1 MSSQFDKLRS
11 GVGPLQGEVIDAFAQ
26 GSISRRSFLVRG
38 SVVGLSAAFMGSLV
52 AACGGDDST
61 ATETTAGGG
70 TETTAAGGGTETTA
84 APAPGG
90 LQPGGVL
97 RIAAQRPG
105 SPLDPV
111 AMDNLGAYTP
121 VVTCFEYLCGPGEGA
136 GLAPM
141 LAESWEPNA
150 DGSAWT
156 FNLRKGVKW
165 HDGTDFTS
173 ADVVATME
181 RMIEAGKL
189 SAYMDPG
196 GCVAVDDSTVTMNLK
211 GPDGQFP
218 YNVCH
223 WNPQTVITPAAFATG
238 TTLDQAPNGTGAFK
252 LTKFDV
258 AVGATFEAN
267 AEYWGGKPT
276 LDGLE
281 FIFSDDLAT
290 QVSGLQGGAAD
301 AIVQFS
307 VVGGEAILNSSDFV
321 VQTIRGAAHR
331 QLWMNVREGTFTDV
345 KLRTAIALAVDR
357 QACIDIVLQGK
368 GDLGNDHPIAP
379 VYEFWDSSQPQR
391 ERDIDQAKAL
401 LDETGNA
408 GMAITMHVP
417 KLQEIPQLAE
427 LLQSQLKEVGMDV
440 TLNVESTDTFYDR
453 WCKVYDSTNEPAGCD
468 GGEEFGIVDYGNR
481 GVPDVYL
488 VKAYATGEWNSAHY
502 NSAEFNTAVA
512 DYQAALTL
520 DDRKE
525 PVSRIQS
532 IANADVP
539 YVIPYFYNS
548 LYATTNKV
556 TGIVATGLG
565 HFYCDKAGFTA

>member
-1 MSSQFDKLRS
+1 
-11 GVGPLQGEVIDAFAQ
+11 
-26 GSISRRSFLVRG
+26 
-38 SVVGLSAAFMGSLV
+38 
-52 AACGGDDST
+52 
-61 ATETTAGGG
+61 
-70 TETTAAGGGTETTA
+70 
-84 APAPGG
+84 
-90 LQPGGVL
+90 
-97 RIAAQRPG
+97 
-105 SPLDPV
+105 
-111 AMDNLGAYTP
+111 
-121 VVTCFEYLCGPGEGA
+121 
-136 GLAPM
+136 
-141 LAESWEPNA
+141 
-150 DGSAWT
+150 
-156 FNLRKGVKW
+156 
-165 HDGTDFTS
+165 
-173 ADVVATME
+173 
-181 RMIEAGKL
+181 
-189 SAYMDPG
+189 MDPG

-238 TTLDQAPNGTGAFK
+238 TTLDQSPNGTGAFK

-267 AEYWGGKPT
+267 ADYWGGKPT

-281 FIFSDDLAT
+281 YIFSDDLAT

-307 VVGGEAILNSSDFV
+307 VVGGEAILNNADFV

-391 ERDIDQAKAL
+391 ERDVEQAKAL

-408 GMAITMHVP
+408 GLAITMHVP

-488 VKAYATGEWNSAHY
+488 VKAYATGEWNSSHY
-502 NSAEFNTAVA
+502 NSADFNKAVA

-525 PVSRIQS
+525 PVTRIQQ

-548 LYATTNKV
+548 LYATTSKV

>member
-1 MSSQFDKLRS
+1 
-11 GVGPLQGEVIDAFAQ
+11 
-26 GSISRRSFLVRG
+26 
-38 SVVGLSAAFMGSLV
+38 
-52 AACGGDDST
+52 
-61 ATETTAGGG
+61 
-70 TETTAAGGGTETTA
+70 
-84 APAPGG
+84 
-90 LQPGGVL
+90 
-97 RIAAQRPG
+97 
-105 SPLDPV
+105 
-111 AMDNLGAYTP
+111 MDNLGAYTP
-121 VVTCFEYLCGPGEGA
+121 VVTAFEYLCGPGEGA
-136 GLAPM
+136 ALAPM

-150 DGSAWT
+150 DGSVWT
-156 FNLRKGVKW
+156 FSLRKGVKW

-173 ADVVATME
+173 ADVVATMD

-189 SAYMDPG
+189 SAYMEPG
-196 GCVAVDDSTVTMNLK
+196 GCTAVDANTVTMTLTA
-211 GPDGQFP
+211 PDGQFP

-252 LTKFDV
+252 LTKYDV
-258 AVGATFEAN
+258 AMGATFEAN
-267 AEYWGGKPT
+267 ADYWGGRPV

-281 FIFSDDLAT
+281 FIFSDDIAT
-290 QVSGLQGGAAD
+290 QVTGLQGGAAD

-307 VVGGEAILNSSDFV
+307 MVGGEAIVNNPDFTV
-321 VQTIRGAAHR
+321 VAIRGAAHR

-345 KLRTAIALAVDR
+345 KIREAIALAIDR
-357 QACIDIVLQGK
+357 QACIDIALQGK

-379 VYEFWDSSQPQR
+379 AYEFFDSAQPQR
-391 ERDIDQAKAL
+391 ERDIDKAKAL
-401 LDETGNA
+401 LEEA
-408 GMAITMHVP
+408 GKPGLAITMHVP

-427 LLQSQLKEVGMDV
+427 VMQSQLKEIGMDV

-502 NSAEFNTAVA
+502 NSAEFNQAVA

-520 DDRKE
+520 EDRKE
-525 PVSRIQS
+525 PVTRIQT
-532 IANADVP
+532 IANADIP

-548 LYATTNKV
+548 LYATSNKV

-565 HFYCDKAGFTA
+565 HYYCDKASFTA